1 MPFFHPRRAFVCNS
15 TEISLLHTKAR
26 KLTFC
31 TRFKGTRDS
40 SSHKHNYCGID
51 SRISGEEC
59 VGEPA
64 RVSPALRDGFPPQL
78 IYIGYGDF
86 KTYLHILSFW
96 N

>member
-1 MPFFHPRRAFVCNS
+1 M
-15 TEISLLHTKAR
+15 
-26 KLTFC
+26 
-31 TRFKGTRDS
+31 
-40 SSHKHNYCGID
+40 D

-86 KTYLHILSFW
+86 KTYLHILSFG